1 MRKFLGTWIA
11 AAIMASVVPTARA
24 ADKPAVVKAPAAI
37 PVVVCSNLN
46 WSHGWL
52 NHGGWGG
59 WGYQDGLTID
69 GWPGNCSSLVGVG
82 PYATRRVSPAR
93 IAPSADRATWG
104 HRSLLPQESEAE
116 AAEKK

>member
-82 PYATRRVSPAR
+82 PYAY
-93 IAPSADRATWG
+93 APREPGQDRTK
-104 HRSLLPQESEAE
+104 R
-116 AAEKK
+116 